1 MLPKLEAALRAIT
14 AIRESTNYT
23 DRGFYIYY
31 IPPGVLNKHSNIVDS
46 FYKTDHLQKLV
57 VDIHIKGGHVR
68 TCSVGRPFAADRNV
82 AQDCA
87 NQNRKNHHEYSRTAR
102 STVRVVLD
110 LDQILAPARH
120 MH

>member
-57 VDIHIKGGHVR
+57 VDIHIKGGHFR

-87 NQNRKNHHEYSRTAR
+87 NQNRKNHHEYSRRSTATVR
-102 STVRVVLD
+102 TVRVVLD
-110 LDQILAPARH
+110 LDQILDKST
-120 MH
+120 